1 MSTHRVP
8 LFVATP
14 GFHRFAGAVD
24 DERQAQLAK
33 WGEQKHPDGTGPRV
47 PAIVGRLCFADEA
60 ADYARLECQ
69 SAAKADEVTWRHI
82 LAEEVLEALTEDD
95 LVKLRAELVQVAA
108 VAAAWV
114 RDIDTRPHPMICAH
128 CGQPIPVDE
137 HHNTWH
143 GPVPLPGQPNC
154 TVPRYHLG
162 PEYPECRKAGSPG
175 GGENA

>member
-1 MSTHRVP
+1 MSSYRVP

-14 GFHRFAGAVD
+14 GLRRFAGALD

-33 WGEQKHPDGTGPRV
+33 WGDQKHPDGTGLPGDHGQAGIARR
-47 PAIVGRLCFADEA
+47 ICQKA
-60 ADYARLECQ
+60 ADGGTLA
-69 SAAKADEVTWRHI
+69 WRHI
-82 LAEEVLEALTEDD
+82 LQEEVREALAESD
-95 LVKLRAELVQVAA
+95 VAKLRTELVQVGA

-143 GPVPLPGQPNC
+143 GPMPLPGQPNC
-154 TVPRYHLG
+154 TVPRYHLD
-162 PEYPECRKAGSPG
+162 PPYPECRKAGG
-175 GGENA
+175 AVGGENA